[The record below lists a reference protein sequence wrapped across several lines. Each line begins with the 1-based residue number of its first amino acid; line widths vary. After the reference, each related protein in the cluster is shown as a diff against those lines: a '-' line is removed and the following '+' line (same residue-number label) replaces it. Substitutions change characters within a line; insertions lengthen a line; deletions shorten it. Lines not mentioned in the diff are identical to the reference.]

1 MKKFPTS
8 DFRLPSSDLI
18 IKLFITD
25 IDGVWTDG
33 GMYYDKGD
41 NEWKK
46 FNTSDSAGV
55 LFLRLADIHF
65 AIITG
70 EDTPIV
76 KRRADKLKVKDCFL
90 GVKDKVAVAEQLIEK
105 YNISWQEV
113 AYIGDDIND
122 IKLLQKVG
130 LSACPN
136 QAPEYIKNKVDWIL
150 TKNGGE
156 GVFREFVER
165 YLKEKGKLDKMI
177 EIYLNDS
184 KKLEQ

>member
-1 MKKFPTS
+1 
-8 DFRLPSSDLI
+8 
-18 IKLFITD
+18 
-25 IDGVWTDG
+25 
-33 GMYYDKGD
+33 MYYDKAD

-55 LFLRLADIHF
+55 LFLRLVGIHF

-70 EDTPIV
+70 ENTPIV
-76 KRRADKLKVKDCFL
+76 QRRADKLQVKNCFL
-90 GVKDKVAVAEQLIEK
+90 GIKDKVAVAEQLLEK
-105 YNISWQEV
+105 YNLNWKEV

-136 QAPEYIKNKVDWIL
+136 QAPDYIKNKVNWVL

-165 YLKEKGKLDKMI
+165 YLEEKGLLNQAI
-177 EIYLNDS
+177 QFYLNDS
-184 KKLEQ
+184 KILEQ

>member
-1 MKKFPTS
+1 MKTS
-8 DFRLPSSDLI
+8 NFQLPSPDLS

-33 GMYYDKGD
+33 GMYYDKTV

-70 EDTPIV
+70 ENTPIV
-76 KRRADKLKVKDCFL
+76 QRRADKLQVKHCFL
-90 GVKDKVAVAEQLIEK
+90 GIKDKVAVAEQLLEK
-105 YNISWQEV
+105 YNLNWQEV

-136 QAPEYIKNKVDWIL
+136 QAPNYIKNKVDWVL

-165 YLKEKGKLDKMI
+165 YLEEKGLLENVIDAYLQNDKKM
-177 EIYLNDS
+177 
-184 KKLEQ
+184 EQ